1 MVYRPTV
8 RYHDVFQK
16 YVDDVFKVTSL
27 DRNQIIRAALFTAAY
42 SSQFHQLMKP
52 YFYDQEER
60 EDVPLPQ
67 PKWSLREAKYWLE
80 QNAEIYG
87 QNAVKDVPTPD
98 LQPQGEG
105 RRIEVRNQG
114 AIRASLLPYS

>member
-8 RYHDVFQK
+8 RYHDVFRK

-27 DRNQIIRAALFTAAY
+27 DRNQIIRAALFTAVF
-42 SSQFHQLMKP
+42 SPQFQQLLKP
-52 YFYDQEER
+52 YFYDQGEGL
-60 EDVPLPQ
+60 DVPLPQ

-87 QNAVKDVPTPD
+87 QMKPADVPTPA
-98 LQPQGEG
+98 LESQGQG
-105 RRIEVRNQG
+105 RKIEVRNLG
-114 AIRASLLPYS
+114 AIRLSLPG

>member
-8 RYHDVFQK
+8 RYHDVFRK

-42 SSQFHQLMKP
+42 SPQFHQLMKP

-60 EDVPLPQ
+60 ADVPLPE

-80 QNAEIYG
+80 QNAEVYG
-87 QNAVKDVPTPD
+87 QMKPADVPTPA
-98 LQPQGEG
+98 LESQGQG
-105 RRIEVRNQG
+105 RRIEVKNRG
-114 AIRASLLPYS
+114 GISLSLPG